1 MAIKVAC
8 FNLKGG
14 VGKTTWAIIL
24 TQIALMHKQNV
35 VAFDQDEQQNFSY
48 YMSHLKDNVS
58 FKNLLTVRTDP
69 LKEEHFNISTD
80 WLIIDCHPSANE
92 LSKFALKNADFVLI
106 PVTPNINDVMH
117 LDKIR
122 TIAGE
127 NKELIQFPIVKIGFG
142 AAGVGAVA
150 THVDQII
157 IDMGF
162 APAVIGNT
170 LYYKLI
176 TKNLYC
182 VPRKWWSVGLS
193 ANQREPFE
201 NIYTELLHRYNQL
214 SAIRNKN
221 KNWDATGE

>member
-35 VAFDQDEQQNFSY
+35 VAFDQDEQKNFSY
-48 YMSHLKDNVS
+48 YMSHLKDNTS

-92 LSKFALKNADFVLI
+92 LSKFAIKNADFVLI
-106 PVTPNINDVMH
+106 PVTPNTNDVMH

-127 NKELIQFPIVKIGFG
+127 YKELIQFPIVKIGFG
-142 AAGVGAVA
+142 AAGVGTVA
-150 THVDQII
+150 TQVEQII
-157 IDMGF
+157 IDMGY
-162 APAVIGNT
+162 APAVIGNVQ
-170 LYYKLI
+170 YYKRI
-176 TKNLYC
+176 TKNLYSN
-182 VPRKWWSVGLS
+182 PRNFWSVGLS
-193 ANQREPFE
+193 AIQQEPFKS
-201 NIYTELLHRYNQL
+201 IYAKLLQRYKQL
-214 SAIRNKN
+214 CAIRKGNN
-221 KNWDATGE
+221 